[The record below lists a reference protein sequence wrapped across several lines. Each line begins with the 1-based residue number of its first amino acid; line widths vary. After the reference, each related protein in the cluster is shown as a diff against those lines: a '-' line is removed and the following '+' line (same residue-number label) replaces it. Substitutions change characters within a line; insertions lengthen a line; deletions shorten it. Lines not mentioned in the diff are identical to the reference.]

1 MKKIMI
7 PKTIEESGEYIS
19 IERIEQYIEN
29 AGKAPSIKEQLIMKA
44 YEITKRTK
52 LLYETD
58 EVAVLYSKDETGVYL
73 SCFNKTT
80 EAISL
85 EIPLITMDLEG
96 NYIAYCVLTAEEIG
110 ILNHTLVLHIPS
122 GSILLVKLIKKEKK

>member
-1 MKKIMI
+1 MKRIII
-7 PKTIEESGEYIS
+7 PKTIEGFDEQIG
-19 IERIEQYIEN
+19 IERIENYIEN

-80 EAISL
+80 QDISL
-85 EIPLITMDLEG
+85 EIPLITMHLEG
-96 NYIAYCVLTAEEIG
+96 NHIAYCVLTAEEIG
-110 ILNHTLVLHIPS
+110 ILDHTLVLHIPD